1 MTKIVSFETMLR
13 GAALRVEVGV
23 APIRGAQFRSGHE
36 RFARKLAHQLMD
48 ASAEFTPSGADGE
61 CAKGK
66 LPRFEA
72 PPAEASPAELRAY
85 FRSAVQQLAPLAER
99 DPRMAGALYAARAGE
114 EYAGDLRTDFL
125 SEVLAGMREVGG
137 RRVVVK
143 RMLPDAE
150 VTCTIETEDAEL
162 VRALAAAAWEAA
174 GPQRHA
180 IDFYAALAAAKRA
193 CRATDRAALEP
204 ALRVLAQFGPEF
216 AVLGSISDFEVVEA
230 WLPRE
235 VGELVPAGWVAGADR
250 EFDARLL
257 DGLNALPGAR
267 FVVVSERGGKQAGE
281 LSPVELSPVEL
292 NPVDLG
298 AALTAETLRAASA
311 PGAQTFRGWI

>member
-13 GAALRVEVGV
+13 GASLRVEVGV
-23 APIRGAQFRSGHE
+23 APVRGAQLRSGHD
-36 RFARKLAHQLMD
+36 RFARKLAHRLMD
-48 ASAEFTPSGADGE
+48 ASAEFTPSGANGDRAE
-61 CAKGK
+61 ITDHV

-72 PPAEASPAELRAY
+72 PPAKASPAELRAY
-85 FRSAVQQLAPLAER
+85 FRSAVQQLTPLVER
-99 DPRMAGALYAARAGE
+99 DPRLVGALYAARAGE

-125 SEVLAGMREVGG
+125 SEVLSGMREVGG
-137 RRVVVK
+137 HRVVVK

-150 VTCTIETEDAEL
+150 LTCTIETEDAEL
-162 VRALAAAAWEAA
+162 ARALAVAAWEAA
-174 GPQRHA
+174 GSQLHA
-180 IDFYAALAAAKRA
+180 IDFYASLAAAKRA
-193 CRATDRAALEP
+193 CRAGDRAALEP

-216 AVLGSISDFEVVEA
+216 AVLGSIGDFEVVEA

-235 VGELVPAGWVAGADR
+235 VGELVPAGWVAGADA

-257 DGLNALPGAR
+257 DGFNALPGAR
-267 FVVVSERGGKQAGE
+267 FVVVSERAGAHAGE
-281 LSPVELSPVEL
+281 LS
-292 NPVDLG
+292 PVDLG

>member
-1 MTKIVSFETMLR
+1 MLPEFDKPR
-13 GAALRVEVGV
+13 ADSSPVELREFFRGV
-23 APIRGAQFRSGHE
+23 AQRLAGLAQ
-36 RFARKLAHQLMD
+36 
-48 ASAEFTPSGADGE
+48 
-61 CAKGK
+61 
-66 LPRFEA
+66 
-72 PPAEASPAELRAY
+72 
-85 FRSAVQQLAPLAER
+85 R
-99 DPRMAGALYAARAGE
+99 DPRMAGPLYAARAGE

-125 SEVLAGMREVGG
+125 GGVLAGMREVGG

-162 VRALAAAAWEAA
+162 ARALAGAAWEVT

-193 CRATDRAALEP
+193 CRTADRAALEP

-216 AVLGSISDFEVVEA
+216 AAVSSAGDFEVVEA

-235 VGELVPAGWVAGADR
+235 VSELVPAGWVAGVDPEFDAA
-250 EFDARLL
+250 FDARLL

-267 FVVVSERGGKQAGE
+267 FVAVSERGGEQAGE
-281 LSPVELSPVEL
+281 LSPGQVSPGELS
-292 NPVDLG
+292 PVDLG
-298 AALTAETLRAASA
+298 AALTAETLRAVSA
-311 PGAQTFRGWI
+311 QGAQTFRGWI

>member
-1 MTKIVSFETMLR
+1 MLR

-23 APIRGAQFRSGHE
+23 APVRSGQRSVVHE
-36 RFARKLAHQLMD
+36 RFARKLAHRLMD
-48 ASAEFTPSGADGE
+48 LSAEFTPSGADGE

-85 FRSAVQQLAPLAER
+85 FRSAVQQLAPFAER
-99 DPRMAGALYAARAGE
+99 DARLVGPLYAARAGE

-137 RRVVVK
+137 WRVVVK

-174 GPQRHA
+174 GPQLHA
-180 IDFYAALAAAKRA
+180 IGFYAALAAAKRA

-204 ALRVLAQFGPEF
+204 ALRVLGQFGPEF
-216 AVLGSISDFEVVEA
+216 AVLGSIGDFEVVEA

-250 EFDARLL
+250 EVDARLL

-267 FVVVSERGGKQAGE
+267 FVVVSERGGEQAG
-281 LSPVELSPVEL
+281 ELSPVEL

-298 AALTAETLRAASA
+298 AVLTAETLRAASA

>member
-1 MTKIVSFETMLR
+1 MTKIVSFETTLR

-23 APIRGAQFRSGHE
+23 APVRGGQLDAGHE
-36 RFARKLAHQLMD
+36 RLARKLAHRLMD
-48 ASAEFTPSGADGE
+48 VSADFDPSGDYAE
-61 CAKGK
+61 CA
-66 LPRFEA
+66 LPEFDP
-72 PPAEASPAELRAY
+72 PPAEASPVELRAF
-85 FRSAVQQLAPLAER
+85 FRAAAQQLAPLAER
-99 DPRMAGALYAARAGE
+99 DPRLSAALYAARAGE
-114 EYAGDLRTDFL
+114 EYAGDLRTDFWGAVR
-125 SEVLAGMREVGG
+125 EGMRDG
-137 RRVVVK
+137 RGQRVVVK

-193 CRATDRAALEP
+193 CRAGDRATLEP

-216 AVLGSISDFEVVEA
+216 AVPAGFDDAGVVEA

-235 VGELVPAGWVAGADR
+235 VGELVPAGWVAGVDP
-250 EFDARLL
+250 EFDARMI

-267 FVVVSERGGKQAGE
+267 FVVVSERGGAHAGE
-281 LSPVELSPVEL
+281 LS
-292 NPVDLG
+292 PVDLG

-311 PGAQTFRGWI
+311 PSAQTFRGWI